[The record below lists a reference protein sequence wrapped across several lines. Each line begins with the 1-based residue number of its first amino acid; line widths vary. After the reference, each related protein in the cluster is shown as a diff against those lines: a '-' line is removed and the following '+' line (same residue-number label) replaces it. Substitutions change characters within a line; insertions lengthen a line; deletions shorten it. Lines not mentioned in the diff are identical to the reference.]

1 MTHQSHNKK
10 EWLAYGVYTLVA
22 LAVMLPLL
30 KPGFILTMDM
40 VFTPELRLPD
50 QLSSSYPFHALL
62 HVLNMILPADVIQ
75 KILLLVILPLA
86 SIGLHRLVRVL
97 KPVSEENDWG
107 IYVASIFFA
116 INPFTYSRFMA
127 GQYAVLLG
135 YALLPWFAR
144 LLLRFM
150 NRPNMFGALKLGGL
164 ATGIGIVSI
173 HTLAGL
179 IIMSL
184 LALIIVFWRYHA
196 KLKQFLRF
204 GLIASG
210 LFVLLSG
217 FWLSPLLL
225 GEGKTAH
232 MVDQFTAS
240 DTQAFASRGEGTLA
254 QTGHIIRL
262 QGFWAEDNNLFLL
275 PQQKTILWGLM
286 SIAILGLVVSG
297 AVQLW
302 RRSLP
307 LAVFFIAGGILA
319 IVLALGVISS
329 LANNVSLLAGL
340 REPHKLVGLLALS
353 YSVFMA
359 FGIHAF
365 LEWMREK
372 GDTAYSIAAVV
383 ILLMPL
389 LFMRVMFWGFAG
401 QLVPR
406 HYPADWLSVNQRL
419 SQDQASFET
428 LFLPWYQYMSFNFSG
443 RIIANPAAQFFDKP
457 VLASTDPELQGAT
470 SGQQDAKHR
479 ALDRIIA
486 GDSSSDFSTSLT
498 EQNIKYVIL
507 AKELDYDKYQSLLQQ
522 PNLKPIVDSPTMTLF
537 ENMNWR
543 QP

>member
-1 MTHQSHNKK
+1 
-10 EWLAYGVYTLVA
+10 
-22 LAVMLPLL
+22 
-30 KPGFILTMDM
+30 
-40 VFTPELRLPD
+40 
-50 QLSSSYPFHALL
+50 
-62 HVLNMILPADVIQ
+62 
-75 KILLLVILPLA
+75 
-86 SIGLHRLVRVL
+86 
-97 KPVSEENDWG
+97 
-107 IYVASIFFA
+107 
-116 INPFTYSRFMA
+116 
-127 GQYAVLLG
+127 
-135 YALLPWFAR
+135 
-144 LLLRFM
+144 
-150 NRPNMFGALKLGGL
+150 
-164 ATGIGIVSI
+164 
-173 HTLAGL
+173 
-179 IIMSL
+179 
-184 LALIIVFWRYHA
+184 
-196 KLKQFLRF
+196 
-204 GLIASG
+204 
-210 LFVLLSG
+210 
-217 FWLSPLLL
+217 
-225 GEGKTAH
+225 
-232 MVDQFTAS
+232 
-240 DTQAFASRGEGTLA
+240 
-254 QTGHIIRL
+254 L